1 MIRTSLVLLG
11 LYYLSLGFI
20 LLVAPEYFYT
30 SVPGV
35 SATGPYN
42 THFLRDV
49 GFAFLTSAGGL
60 LWGSVTLQRP
70 LLILG
75 AAWPLLHAFFH
86 LWMWLAASMPFD
98 RIAGFDWAGVIIP
111 GFVGGFLAIRM
122 KEKRT

>member
-1 MIRTSLVLLG
+1 MIRISLVLLG

-42 THFLRDV
+42 AHFLRDV

-60 LWGSVTLQRP
+60 LSGSVTFQRP
-70 LLILG
+70 IIILG
-75 AAWPLLHAFFH
+75 AAWPLLHACFH
-86 LWMWLAASMPFD
+86 LWMWLAAGMPID
-98 RIAGFDWAGVIIP
+98 RISGFDWAGVIVPAFIA
-111 GFVGGFLAIRM
+111 GVLAIRM